1 MLTKYGNLN
10 LLFKKIIK
18 IFIKEKKRL
27 SQNLTTLMH
36 FSHKNALQELNCIP
50 FYCQGAAKT
59 CQKQN
64 TDHDPCA
71 LAWLR
76 RQDPL

>member
-1 MLTKYGNLN
+1 MLTKHGNFN
-10 LLFKKIIK
+10 LLFKKLFK
-18 IFIKEKKRL
+18 KFKGEKKRL

-36 FSHKNALQELNCIP
+36 FSHKNALHELNCIP
-50 FYCQGAAKT
+50 FCCQGAAKT
-59 CQKQN
+59 CQKKH

-71 LAWLR
+71 LVWMR